1 MVHLKNK
8 QQPKKKNADK
18 MSKNTLFLRVK
29 SILKSSMQNVNSL
42 KAFWTLSHD
51 DKTMNKAPVCSS
63 ALLHDPK

>member
-42 KAFWTLSHD
+42 SILDIITWWQ
-51 DKTMNKAPVCSS
+51 NYE
-63 ALLHDPK
+63 

>member
-1 MVHLKNK
+1 
-8 QQPKKKNADK
+8 

-51 DKTMNKAPVCSS
+51 DKTMNKAPVYSI